1 VDKFS
6 LVVPYYENQRC
17 VNRCFS
23 EILSQSILPTQI
35 ILIDDCSELPAEA
48 SLSSFL
54 LSELESKH
62 GVEFLLLR
70 NSKNLGL
77 AGSYNRALQ
86 ECKYEIVVIMH
97 PDVVLPSVHEVSR
110 LMEPLQNE
118 KVCIVGHRSVPVSDE
133 YWSVLNIPGKLF
145 VGYSQS
151 RRAHGFNGQFDAFR
165 KSVALQESGF
175 DIQKYR
181 TAGEDGDFW
190 SRMARRGVYVL
201 SAAQAE
207 HHHDFRGSMSL
218 TGLLKKSA
226 QYGNAQGALLFKG
239 AHWSSA
245 YREILSIVLVISIFF
260 RSYFFYLF
268 LLLIFIS
275 GVRIPALIF
284 RRDRDLN
291 RFFQAYLIELIRFWA
306 HVYGYINALLSGK
319 QRF

>member
-1 VDKFS
+1 
-6 LVVPYYENQRC
+6 

-23 EILSQSILPTQI
+23 EILGQSVLPTQI

-48 SLSSFL
+48 SLSSLL
-54 LSELESKH
+54 LSELEIKH

-86 ECKYEIVVIMH
+86 ECKYEIVMVMH
-97 PDVVLPSVHEVSR
+97 PDVVLPSEHEVSR
-110 LMEPLQNE
+110 LMEPLQDENT
-118 KVCIVGHRSVPVSDE
+118 CIVGHRSVPISEE
-133 YWSVLNIPGKLF
+133 YWSVLNISGKLF
-145 VGYSQS
+145 VGSSQS

-175 DIQKYR
+175 DSKKFR
-181 TAGEDGDFW
+181 TAGEDGDFL
-190 SRMARRGVYVL
+190 SRMARKGAYVL

-218 TGLLKKSA
+218 MGLLRKSA

-239 AHWSSA
+239 AHLSSA
-245 YREILSIVLVISIFF
+245 YREILAIFLVVSIFF
-260 RSYFFYLF
+260 RSYFFFLF
-268 LLLIFIS
+268 LVLICLS

-306 HVYGYINALLSGK
+306 HVYGYIHALFSGK